1 MTGADALQTETG
13 IVRCPFLCMQ
23 YSYLEQSSEN
33 LIRCF
38 VAGGYRVRQG
48 APYNPLSLHELFQS
62 HRDKHC
68 SRSDKYCLRSKREEL
83 IR

>member
-1 MTGADALQTETG
+1 M
-13 IVRCPFLCMQ
+13 
-23 YSYLEQSSEN
+23 
-33 LIRCF
+33 RCF